1 MGAFDVIGEGSLT
14 DAGHKRGA
22 TVVAASPSV
31 KALSLSRQTFDD
43 LVSRGTI
50 DSSVQRELH
59 RRINHWKTEKT
70 LYDIDPNLV
79 PLQQADV
86 ESAVH
91 ELKNYLEQ
99 LTGAEL

>member
-1 MGAFDVIGEGSLT
+1 MYYVLVYSTIDTVLGAFDVIGEGSLT

-59 RRINHWKTEKT
+59 RRINHWKTE
-70 LYDIDPNLV
+70 
-79 PLQQADV
+79 DV
-86 ESAVH
+86 ERS
-91 ELKNYLEQ
+91 
-99 LTGAEL
+99 GP